1 MGDAIK
7 QFVYTTVYNTVRP
20 LLFLFDNV
28 AYSLIN
34 YCYKVLLY
42 LANIDI
48 SQFGGVTTLVNRIYI
63 LLGVFMLFKLAFSII
78 QYVVAPD
85 SFTDSGKGFGK
96 LATNVMVAM
105 ALLVATPW
113 IFSTLYSVQGY
124 ILESNIIGKLVMGST
139 VETNSSK
146 LSTDTVTS
154 MALDTEFMLYGA
166 FASLN
171 TDLITDCQYK
181 DDSSGETIRANI
193 MGTSQQITI
202 NGGNCLKA
210 LNNEF
215 SNSEELKNSGV
226 NLYDFFKYKEGD
238 NVLDQRDFSAFGKLI
253 TWQKDS
259 EYVINYMPII
269 STIVGGYVA
278 FLLIFYCIDVALRAI
293 KLLFLQ
299 MVAPISIISY
309 IDPKESISNSKLANW
324 IKEVFST
331 WASLFI
337 RLLVIFL
344 VMQLISIIAT
354 GILGKG
360 DMINVNNNYGQVN
373 SLGGI
378 TQMFIYVFLV
388 IGCFQF
394 AKKAPEL
401 IEKLFGIKM
410 TGELRLADAGKTLLG
425 GAVGAGVGGIASG
438 IATASYAG
446 INGKNKLGAFASGFA
461 KGTIGGAVSG
471 GHWDGKSG
479 KSLLKNP
486 LGVSGNLARY
496 YGAKQGTTFGSRR
509 NALFSELIGG
519 VQPSDALKARI
530 DAGKRFE
537 SVATSFDE
545 DLVKKANKM
554 NTGKFRSY
562 VNGEWTNEEDKNTWE
577 QIEQYKNLK
586 EQLKAAEQRGDH
598 VTAHA
603 IREGK
608 YVGEYQRSDGTYGNF
623 DNLKGKRFDDT
634 EDDIK
639 EVMNNLIQAGF
650 DNPNAKLNSDE
661 DFRRIV
667 DKRGTLERIASENSN
682 AFEFSGVG
690 SLDSVKNI
698 NDAKKSVVTNTQITE
713 NSPKYEDAKQSADAI
728 KDSAAY
734 RHFRN

>member
-1 MGDAIK
+1 MPDFVWNGLYNGIRSLAFTFDSV
-7 QFVYTTVYNTVRP
+7 VYT
-20 LLFLFDNV
+20 
-28 AYSLIN
+28 LIN
-34 YCYKVLLY
+34 YCYKIILY
-42 LANIDI
+42 LSNIDL
-48 SQFGGVTTLVNRIYI
+48 SNFGGVSALVSRIYI
-63 LLGVFMLFKLAFSII
+63 LLGIFMLFKLAFSII
-78 QYVVAPD
+78 QYVVAPN

-96 LATNVMVAM
+96 LATNVMVSM

-113 IFSTLYSVQGY
+113 LFSVLYEAQGY
-124 ILESNIIGKLVMGST
+124 ILESNVIGRLIMGST
-139 VETNSSK
+139 TAT
-146 LSTDTVTS
+146 TDNNTKMSVDKISS
-154 MALDTEFMLYGA
+154 MANDTEFLLYGA

-171 TDLITDCQYK
+171 TDIITDCQDGDTK
-181 DDSSGETIRANI
+181 ANI
-193 MGTSQQITI
+193 MGTTQQITI
-202 NGGNCLKA
+202 NQGKCLETLNDEFTGEDLKA
-210 LNNEF
+210 THV
-215 SNSEELKNSGV
+215 S
-226 NLYDFFKYKEGD
+226 LYNFFKYKDGD
-238 NVLDQRDFSAFGKLI
+238 VIKDDRDIGAFGNLI

-259 EYVINYMPII
+259 EYVINYIPFI
-269 STIVGGYVA
+269 SALVGGYVA
-278 FLLIFYCIDVALRAI
+278 FLLIAYCIDIALRAV

-309 IDPKESISNSKLANW
+309 IDPKESISNSKLSNW
-324 IKEVFST
+324 LKEVFST

-344 VMQLISIIAT
+344 VMQLVSIIAT
-354 GILGKG
+354 GVLGDG
-360 DMINVNNNYGQVN
+360 SMINNESIDFGTAGAP
-373 SLGGI
+373 GGV

-496 YGAKQGTTFGSRR
+496 YGAKQGTTFRSRR

>member
-1 MGDAIK
+1 MEIVTNVVANCI
-7 QFVYTTVYNTVRP
+7 R
-20 LLFLFDNV
+20 LLAFTFDYV
-28 AYSLIN
+28 AYTLIGYCYQIILYLSNINLSNFDGVSSLI
-34 YCYKVLLY
+34 
-42 LANIDI
+42 
-48 SQFGGVTTLVNRIYI
+48 NRIYI
-63 LLGVFMLFKLAFSII
+63 LLGIFMLFKLAFSII

-96 LATNVMVAM
+96 LATNVMVSM

-113 IFSTLYSVQGY
+113 MFNMLYEVQGY
-124 ILESNIIGKLVMGST
+124 VLKSNIVGRLVMGAT
-139 VETNSSK
+139 IASSDSISGDK
-146 LSTDTVTS
+146 IKS
-154 MALDTEFMLYGA
+154 MALDTEFLLYGG

-171 TDLITDCQYK
+171 TDVITECEGA
-181 DDSSGETIRANI
+181 SI
-193 MGTSQQITI
+193 MGTTEQVTVNNGKCINALKTKFESELLKTSDIT
-202 NGGNCLKA
+202 
-210 LNNEF
+210 
-215 SNSEELKNSGV
+215 
-226 NLYDFFKYKEGD
+226 LYDFFKYKEENGKIMD
-238 NVLDQRDFSAFGKLI
+238 ERDFGAFSNII
-253 TWQKDS
+253 TWQEDS
-259 EYVINYMPII
+259 KYVINYIPFI
-269 STIVGGYVA
+269 STLVGGYVA
-278 FLLIFYCIDVALRAI
+278 FLLIFYCIDISLRAV

-324 IKEVFST
+324 LKEVFTT

-354 GILGKG
+354 GVFG
-360 DMINVNNNYGQVN
+360 DGLSGINFGD
-373 SLGGI
+373 SGSPTGL

-410 TGELRLADAGKTLLG
+410 SGELRLAGAGKAMLG
-425 GAVGAGVGGIASG
+425 GAIGAGVGGIASG

-446 INGKNKLGAFASGFA
+446 IKGKNKIGAFASGFA
-461 KGTIGGAVSG
+461 KGTIGGAISG

-479 KSLLKNP
+479 TALLKNP

-496 YGAKQGTTFGSRR
+496 YGAKQGTTSKSRR
-509 NALFSELIGG
+509 KALFSELIGG

-554 NTGKFRSY
+554 NAGKFRSY
-562 VNGEWTNEEDKNTWE
+562 VNGQWTNRQDQETWE

-598 VTAHA
+598 ATAHA
-603 IREGK
+603 IREGR
-608 YVGEYQRSDGTYGNF
+608 YIGEYQRSDGTYGNF

-639 EVMNNLIQAGF
+639 EVMNSLVQAGF

-667 DKRGTLERIASENSN
+667 DKRSTLERIAKESASD
-682 AFEFSGVG
+682 FEFSGVG

-713 NSPKYEDAKQSADAI
+713 NSPEYEDAKQAADAI

>member
-1 MGDAIK
+1 MPDFVWNGLYNGIRSLAFTFDSV
-7 QFVYTTVYNTVRP
+7 VYT
-20 LLFLFDNV
+20 
-28 AYSLIN
+28 LIN
-34 YCYKVLLY
+34 YCYKIILY
-42 LANIDI
+42 LSNIDL
-48 SQFGGVTTLVNRIYI
+48 SNFGGVSALVSRIYI
-63 LLGVFMLFKLAFSII
+63 LLGIFMLFKLAFSII

-96 LATNVMVAM
+96 LATNVMVSM

-113 IFSTLYSVQGY
+113 LFSVLYEAQGY
-124 ILESNIIGKLVMGST
+124 ILESNVIGRLIMGST
-139 VETNSSK
+139 TAT
-146 LSTDTVTS
+146 TDNNTKMSVDKISS
-154 MALDTEFMLYGA
+154 MANDTEFLLYGA

-171 TDLITDCQYK
+171 TDIITDCQDGDTK
-181 DDSSGETIRANI
+181 ANI
-193 MGTSQQITI
+193 MGTTQQITI
-202 NGGNCLKA
+202 NQGECLKT

-215 SNSEELKNSGV
+215 TGEDLKATHVS
-226 NLYDFFKYKEGD
+226 LYNFFKYKDGD
-238 NVLDQRDFSAFGKLI
+238 VIKDDRDIGAFGNLI

-259 EYVINYMPII
+259 EYVINYIPFI
-269 STIVGGYVA
+269 SALVGGYVA
-278 FLLIFYCIDVALRAI
+278 FLLIAYCIDIALRAV

-309 IDPKESISNSKLANW
+309 IDPKESISNSKLSNW
-324 IKEVFST
+324 LKEVFST

-344 VMQLISIIAT
+344 VMQLVSIIAT
-354 GILGKG
+354 GVLGDG
-360 DMINVNNNYGQVN
+360 SMINNESIDFGTAGAP
-373 SLGGI
+373 GGV

-388 IGCFQF
+388 IGGFQF

-537 SVATSFDE
+537 SVANSFDE